1 MSRYIDAEVL
11 KETFNSSI
19 NTGHESFDLSAICE
33 CIDFTPTAKQNSWI
47 PCSEKSPEY
56 TGEYNVTVGM
66 SGIGGYYEETTTLP
80 YLHTAGESRWMIPKS
95 IDLDPFILT
104 VIAWMPL
111 PEKYEPESVKK

>member
-1 MSRYIDAEVL
+1 MRLIDADKFKNQVTLQSEAGTIDTL
-11 KETFNSSI
+11 QAE
-19 NTGHESFDLSAICE
+19 AICKI
-33 CIDFTPTAKQNSWI
+33 IDAHPTVKQSTWI

-56 TGEYNVTVGM
+56 TGEYNATVGM
-66 SGIGGYYEETTTLP
+66 SGTGGYYEEVTTLP

-111 PEKYEPESVKK
+111 PDPYTESVEE